1 MNQLVERSHAIPGV
15 TSSALVS
22 SPPLLGPGYTTDY
35 IAAGRPEDG
44 YGTEVEHVI
53 ASPEYFAT
61 MKTRVIRG
69 RALSAADRRGG
80 PPVVVINETLARS
93 YFAGQ
98 DPVGQRIAFD
108 KVPTPQTTWYT
119 IIGVVADQHLDDL
132 QSKPRVAVIQSSLQE
147 PPNNAWL
154 LLRTS
159 GDPASLVPAVRAI
172 VHELDP
178 TLAISTIQTMEQIRV
193 ASMALARFLTTL
205 LLMFAAIGL
214 LLAVVGV
221 YGVLAQSSRNRTRE
235 MGIRIALGAQAT
247 QVRWLLIRQ
256 GLMLTTVGLAIG
268 GATALVATRAMRKL
282 LFAVAPNDPATLL
295 SVIALLALTGLFAS
309 WLPAVRA
316 SRADPATAL
325 RSD

>member
-1 MNQLVERSHAIPGV
+1 
-15 TSSALVS
+15 
-22 SPPLLGPGYTTDY
+22 
-35 IAAGRPEDG
+35 
-44 YGTEVEHVI
+44 
-53 ASPEYFAT
+53 
-61 MKTRVIRG
+61 
-69 RALSAADRRGG
+69 
-80 PPVVVINETLARS
+80 
-93 YFAGQ
+93 
-98 DPVGQRIAFD
+98 
-108 KVPTPQTTWYT
+108 
-119 IIGVVADQHLDDL
+119 VVADQHLDDL

-295 SVIALLALTGLFAS
+295 SVIALLALTGVFAS